1 MKTIGLLGGM
11 SWESTESYYRLINEA
26 VRARMGGLNSAKLLS
41 LSVNFAEIY
50 VYQSKEEW
58 EMCGALLNEEA
69 KTLARAGVDAIAITT
84 NTMHKVAG
92 RIMQD
97 VEVPLLHIAEATADA
112 LLLAGVKRVALLGTM
127 TTMKE
132 PFYKEVLL
140 QKGLAVYVPSEKDG
154 LEIDRIIFHELCQ
167 GEVVEASRQRG
178 YKIIGALKARGAEA
192 VILGCTELDLLL
204 SDEASALPLFDTTR
218 IHAEAIAN
226 YMMSD

>member
-1 MKTIGLLGGM
+1 MLFLHTSDWHLG
-11 SWESTESYYRLINEA
+11 
-26 VRARMGGLNSAKLLS
+26 
-41 LSVNFAEIY
+41 
-50 VYQSKEEW
+50 
-58 EMCGALLNEEA
+58 
-69 KTLARAGVDAIAITT
+69 
-84 NTMHKVAG
+84 
-92 RIMQD
+92 
-97 VEVPLLHIAEATADA
+97 ATAGEESLWEDQRFFIDELCGIVRERQVDA
-112 LLLAGVKRVALLGTM
+112 LLLAGVKHVALLGTM

-140 QKGLAVYVPSEKDG
+140 QKGLAVYVPSEEDG

-178 YKIIGALKARGAEA
+178 YKIIGALKERGAEA

>member
-1 MKTIGLLGGM
+1 
-11 SWESTESYYRLINEA
+11 
-26 VRARMGGLNSAKLLS
+26 
-41 LSVNFAEIY
+41 
-50 VYQSKEEW
+50 
-58 EMCGALLNEEA
+58 MCGALLNKEA

-97 VEVPLLHIAEATADA
+97 VKVPLLHIAEATADA
-112 LLLAGVKRVALLGTM
+112 LHLAGVKRVALLGTM

-140 QKGLAVYVPSEKDG
+140 QKGLAVYVPSEEDG